1 MVLFY
6 IPKLVLLQFWV
17 NVYIISIKWICC
29 YCCLWSK
36 AKDPVITWVVLVVA
50 LLFFFYFHLCIIK
63 LQPPCYPTTKL
74 FLSFPLS
81 LTLSLL
87 PVSLSLSLLLCL
99 PTYANLPIYLGLPTF
114 CLPPN
119 LCTPTSTNPFISRDI
134 RHRPRSRKRSFLTST
149 ESKKCPDFK
158 AIQPFTIR
166 WRSFP
171 TIPPCSWCSPWWT
184 GLPTSTRPS
193 TTTFLSRASCL
204 SAMRSTIC
212 GKWFRPTN
220 SVSKFFSNR

>member
-50 LLFFFYFHLCIIK
+50 LLFYFYFHLCIIK

-87 PVSLSLSLLLCL
+87 PVSLSLPPPMSTYLCQSTYLPGSSYLLSTSL
-99 PTYANLPIYLGLPTF
+99 PMYTYIYQSLY
-114 CLPPN
+114 
-119 LCTPTSTNPFISRDI
+119 ISRYSPQTQEPETI
-134 RHRPRSRKRSFLTST
+134 IF
-149 ESKKCPDFK
+149 DFNWIEK
-158 AIQPFTIR
+158 MSGF
-166 WRSFP
+166 
-171 TIPPCSWCSPWWT
+171 
-184 GLPTSTRPS
+184 
-193 TTTFLSRASCL
+193 
-204 SAMRSTIC
+204 
-212 GKWFRPTN
+212 
-220 SVSKFFSNR
+220 